1 MHVTRNSEVAH
12 GHEARSSCLPRAR
25 RSGTHSPIPAGSRS
39 GSPTRSSSTCAP
51 GGGASFRWDNGEE
64 RHAVVEEVEPEERLA
79 LRWDDGE
86 PGEVEF
92 TLADADAGT
101 RLTVVETAPSWST
114 ALEVQALALA
124 VA

>member
-1 MHVTRNSEVAH
+1 MVTREIVLPAPREEVWDALTDP
-12 GHEARSSCLPRAR
+12 GRLEEWFANEVELELR
-25 RSGTHSPIPAGSRS
+25 
-39 GSPTRSSSTCAP
+39 P

-64 RHAVVEEVEPEERLA
+64 RHAVVEDVEPERRFA

-101 RLTVVETAPSWST
+101 RLTVVETAPAWST

>member
-1 MHVTRNSEVAH
+1 MQIEREIELPVPAEEAWEAITDSERLEEWFANDV
-12 GHEARSSCLPRAR
+12 ELELR
-25 RSGTHSPIPAGSRS
+25 
-39 GSPTRSSSTCAP
+39 P
-51 GGGASFRWDNGEE
+51 GGAATFRWDNGEE
-64 RHAVVEEVEPEERLA
+64 RRAVVREVEPQERLA

-92 TLADADAGT
+92 TLADAAAGT
-101 RLTVVETAPSWST
+101 RLVVVETAPAWST